1 MDREINFEGGALP
14 SRQDRTPGAQDAAPH
29 GLLAD
34 LLNFEEFPVE
44 KAGSKL
50 ETVDSV
56 ENYII

>member
-1 MDREINFEGGALP
+1 MNFDGGAAFAARIATRCARVP
-14 SRQDRTPGAQDAAPH
+14 TPR
-29 GLLAD
+29 GLYLAD

-56 ENYII
+56 ENCII